1 MNDMKLERLVL
12 VIGQSFQKRE
22 RIQIIRKQ
30 FGFVLLL
37 MSIFVVGGC
46 SDKTIVNG
54 NVEVIPIDFD
64 KYEEV
69 TMSDIVSRI
78 EVVILEG
85 VSDSYLSGCDILS
98 VKNNCFYIE
107 RDQAVFVFDSIGKF
121 KYSTKTRQG
130 RGHNEYYSF
139 NGHYITKGGDIG
151 LVQHDGKVLKY
162 DSLLNFSERYSIPL
176 KNVPYYID
184 IMSVSDDILAAS
196 NSTTGDSILWNF
208 YSISRKKIVGSYCMS
223 GVRNRGIYFGG
234 TNHYLVNENQ
244 VLYRIND
251 NGYSLF
257 RLNIDDFS
265 FTEAYKYDLGGYAFN
280 FSDVDES
287 EDMSSFI
294 SNNYQKYVIL
304 MDLKMN
310 NKYLISRIGYLPV
323 EGLVKGDTRLS
334 FYSLEN
340 GKQRLINQKFKKDK
354 FISSID
360 FLNDSTIYSFYNY
373 RSYEGID
380 YFYEDSLLDEDSRK
394 RLKDV
399 DDDTNALIFKYY
411 LRDDIL

>member
-1 MNDMKLERLVL
+1 MKQVY
-12 VIGQSFQKRE
+12 
-22 RIQIIRKQ
+22 IIAA
-30 FGFVLLL
+30 
-37 MSIFVVGGC
+37 IFVCASIMHGC
-46 SDKTIVNG
+46 SNKRSFDG

-69 TMSDIVSRI
+69 TMSDIFSRI

-85 VSDSYLSGCDILS
+85 DSDSYLSCSNILS
-98 VKNNCFYIE
+98 VKNNCFYIKSN
-107 RDQAVFVFDSIGKF
+107 QAVFVFDSIGKF

-130 RGHNEYYSF
+130 RGHNEYYSL
-139 NGHYITKGGDIG
+139 NGHFITKGGDIG
-151 LVQHDGKVLKY
+151 IVQHDGKVLKY
-162 DSLLNFSERYSIPL
+162 DSLLNLSDRYSIPL

-184 IMSVSDDILAAS
+184 IKPVSDDILAAS
-196 NSTTGDSILWNF
+196 NSTIGDSILWNF
-208 YSISRKKIVGSYCMS
+208 YSISRKKIVGSYCMT
-223 GVRNRGIYFGG
+223 GVRKRGIAFGG
-234 TNHYLVNENQ
+234 TNSYLYNDNQ
-244 VLYRIND
+244 VLYRIQD

-265 FTEAYKYDLGGYAFN
+265 FTEAYKYDLGGYAFD

-294 SNNYQKYVIL
+294 KKNYQKYVIL

-310 NKYLISRIGYLPV
+310 NKYLISKIGYLPM
-323 EGLVKGDTRLS
+323 EGFVKGDIRLS

-354 FISSID
+354 FIRTID
-360 FLNDSTIYSFYNY
+360 FLDDSTIYSFINDY
-373 RSYEGID
+373 SGYEGID

-394 RLKDV
+394 RLKNV
-399 DDDTNALIFKYY
+399 NEDTNAIIFKYY
-411 LRDDIL
+411 LKNDIL